1 MHYSLR
7 QPASD
12 KQTGTRGSSIFSS
25 EEWDELGR
33 DLRAALGSIDLLRRS
48 ADGSPA
54 TPAPAAVAPSALE
67 PEPVISAKGSE
78 GSSAFER
85 FWKRDADAEPER
97 EDVAEEPPTEPR
109 GLDLLPQQYLI
120 TVEDRERSVDLVPL
134 HRALL
139 SLAKMED
146 ISLVSCANGTPVVS
160 LRVIGELDYTTLG
173 EAVSTA
179 LAQECEVIPQ
189 DTGRLFLRLSPRE
202 GQGG

>member
-1 MHYSLR
+1 MGAPGVDAGESG
-7 QPASD
+7 QPSAAAW
-12 KQTGTRGSSIFSS
+12 QQAL
-25 EEWDELGR
+25 DELER
-33 DLRAALGSIDLLRRS
+33 NLRAALGTIDVLRRGL
-48 ADGSPA
+48 DGRPA

-67 PEPVISAKGSE
+67 PEPVISAKGSA
-78 GSSAFER
+78 GVSAFER

-97 EDVAEEPPTEPR
+97 EDVTEEPPTEPR

-120 TVEDRERSVDLVPL
+120 TVEDREQSVDLVPL
-134 HRALL
+134 HRAFL